1 MCTHGILA
9 GLPIIFCVGEG
20 DTFIDK
26 KPQNLQLV
34 LQKMQTSNTMHV
46 VVGGG
51 HSLTAG
57 KVKKEEEEEKLRQAV
72 GCFVGSVIES

>member
-1 MCTHGILA
+1 MCARDIHA

-26 KPQNLQLV
+26 KPQNIELV

-57 KVKKEEEEEKLRQAV
+57 KSKKEEEEVKLRLAV
-72 GCFVGSVIES
+72 GCFVGSVIET